1 MGLRLCHW
9 ASARSALRA
18 LGEQTLCQLALPQA
32 LHIAEDHEQKEHHAI
47 GGRDRDE
54 GFPACSRPSRAAHGH
69 SVACQDS
76 LSFASEGKWMASI
89 LLDTGMDQDSPNV
102 CVLVL

>member
-1 MGLRLCHW
+1 MDLRLCHR
-9 ASARSALRA
+9 ASACSALRA

-32 LHIAEDHEQKEHHAI
+32 LHAAEDHEQKEHHAI
-47 GGRDRDE
+47 GGSACDE

-76 LSFASEGKWMASI
+76 LSFASEGK
-89 LLDTGMDQDSPNV
+89 
-102 CVLVL
+102 